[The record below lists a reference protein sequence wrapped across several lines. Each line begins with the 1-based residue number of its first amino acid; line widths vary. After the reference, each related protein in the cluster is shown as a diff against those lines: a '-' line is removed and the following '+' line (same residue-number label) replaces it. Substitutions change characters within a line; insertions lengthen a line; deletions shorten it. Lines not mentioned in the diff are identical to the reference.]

1 VLFREAMVSMRQWQ
15 FKWVPP
21 PVLDMLKTVFQ
32 GWCQSDTC
40 ENGFNVIKD
49 HQRDTKSMAMARIQ
63 RYMLPHVEGV
73 MEQFGRPELEPQ
85 AEDRAGHS
93 RSLPKGAFDALAGQ
107 TSMPEEKLRKV
118 MMSHPTWPRYT
129 PLSAHT
135 IPAATSLLQHV
146 FGMDRWGDLASMW
159 RSMFF
164 LTGTVVREVAAAKVH
179 LVLDSCQFGVLLWP
193 CGDGVSSSQYVRPR
207 VDKDAAPCW
216 FHVSRFDLWEVLPV
230 EPTSP
235 LQRRFQQQQQ
245 AQPSPDCVEVR
256 CAGEAEGVLRH
267 AARHAFGKV
276 PDAWLTRLIT
286 DMGLETLGGPAPVVF
301 WERLELLVTHFLPD
315 CTPAEVAIILA
326 SRCKAGRDTGIGQP
340 GGLLQ
345 QPEAMECAHGVLDS
359 SDVKQCKEH
368 VEDMTA
374 TKTSH
379 LKLVHFLQSKKYP
392 LPKDLEALRHKVPQS
407 VRATPSGAKQQV
419 HLMRA
424 NAKQHLPKA
433 KGVVLQ
439 PYPRKCAY
447 QVYYPTLS
455 PPRSKFES
463 WSPKDGVTE
472 SHALRMCLQW
482 AWHHHSEATGEECPY
497 DFIL

>member
-1 VLFREAMVSMRQWQ
+1 
-15 FKWVPP
+15 
-21 PVLDMLKTVFQ
+21 
-32 GWCQSDTC
+32 
-40 ENGFNVIKD
+40 
-49 HQRDTKSMAMARIQ
+49 
-63 RYMLPHVEGV
+63 
-73 MEQFGRPELEPQ
+73 
-85 AEDRAGHS
+85 
-93 RSLPKGAFDALAGQ
+93 
-107 TSMPEEKLRKV
+107 
-118 MMSHPTWPRYT
+118 
-129 PLSAHT
+129 
-135 IPAATSLLQHV
+135 
-146 FGMDRWGDLASMW
+146 
-159 RSMFF
+159 
-164 LTGTVVREVAAAKVH
+164 
-179 LVLDSCQFGVLLWP
+179 
-193 CGDGVSSSQYVRPR
+193 
-207 VDKDAAPCW
+207 
-216 FHVSRFDLWEVLPV
+216 
-230 EPTSP
+230 

-276 PDAWLTRLIT
+276 PDAWLTRLIS

-392 LPKDLEALRHKVPQS
+392 LPKELEALRHKVPQS
-407 VRATPSGAKQQV
+407 VRATPSGVKEQV

-455 PPRSKFES
+455 PPRSKYES

-472 SHALRMCLQW
+472 SQALRMCLQW
-482 AWHHHSEATGEECPY
+482 AWHRHSEATGEECPY